1 MGRIMKLVIFLLFI
15 ITVPV
20 LSQVETAGKDVQG
33 TVPLFYYDLIS
44 YRSDIAGKNRVD
56 IYVEVPYE
64 GIQFVKSDK
73 GFTANY
79 AITVSFYNEGK
90 DKLITEKT
98 WNETVSSRDFETTT
112 SKQNYYLSVRSV
124 DVDPNKYHVRC
135 EVIDQDSKKNYIR
148 EDLVNIEPLTEAV
161 ALSDLLLVSKQVI
174 VEGEKKIVPNISRN
188 VASQKE
194 GMGLYFEVYSDTAM
208 SVLLNYV
215 IIDTKSEPVYSQA
228 VDYVLKKGSNPVQFT
243 MNNTEL
249 SMGEYAIAV
258 QVQDNAKNVMAQS
271 EKKFVSRWVGVPAS
285 VKDLDKAVDQ
295 MVYIAKDSEVDHIK
309 DAESQDEKLTRYLD
323 YWKAKD
329 PTPSTEQNEVFEEYY
344 RRIGYANDH
353 FKHYLEGW
361 RTDMGM
367 IYVTL
372 GPPNNVER
380 HPFEFDSKPYE
391 VWDYYEI
398 NRRFVFVD
406 QTGFGDYRL
415 VTPVY
420 GNWWHYRP

>member
-1 MGRIMKLVIFLLFI
+1 MKTVIFLLLVLTF
-15 ITVPV
+15 PV
-20 LSQVETAGKDVQG
+20 FSQVETAGKDVQG
-33 TVPLFYYDLIS
+33 TVPLFYYDLIN
-44 YRSDIAGKNRVD
+44 YRSNTEGKNRVD

-64 GIQFVKSDK
+64 GIQFVKTDK

-79 AITVSFYNEGK
+79 AITVSFYNEK
-90 DKLITEKT
+90 KEKLVTEKT
-98 WNETVSSRDFETTT
+98 WNESVSSRDFETTT
-112 SKQNYYLSVRSV
+112 SKTNYYLSVRSV
-124 DVDPNKYHVRC
+124 EITPQKYHVRC
-135 EVIDQDSKKNYIR
+135 EVIDQDSKKNYVR
-148 EDLVNIEPLTEAV
+148 EDKIEIKPIKGPV
-161 ALSDLLLVSKQVI
+161 SLSDLLLVAKQV
-174 VEGEKKIVPNISRN
+174 VVHGENKIIPNISRN
-188 VASQKE
+188 VASQKD
-194 GMGLYFEVYSDTAM
+194 GVGLFYEIYSDTAR

-215 IIDTKSEPVYSQA
+215 IIDTKSEPVKTQSL
-228 VDYVLKKGSNPVQFT
+228 DYMLKSGTNQIHFT
-243 MNNTEL
+243 MGNPEL
-249 SMGEYAIAV
+249 AMGEYAVAV
-258 QVQDNAKNVMAQS
+258 QIQDHSKNVLAQS
-271 EKKFVSRWVGVPAS
+271 EKKFVSRWVGVPSS
-285 VKDLDKAVDQ
+285 VKDLDKAVEQ

-309 DAESQDEKLTRYLD
+309 DAESKEEKLQRYLD

-353 FKHYLEGW
+353 FKHYMEGW

-372 GPPNNVER
+372 GPPSNVER

-415 VTPVY
+415 ITPVY
-420 GNWWHYRP
+420 GNWWHYRE